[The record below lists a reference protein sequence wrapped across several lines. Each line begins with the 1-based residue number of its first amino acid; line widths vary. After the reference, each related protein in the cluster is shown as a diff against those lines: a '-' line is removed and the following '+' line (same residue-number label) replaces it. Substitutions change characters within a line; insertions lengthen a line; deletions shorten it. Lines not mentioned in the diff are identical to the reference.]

1 MPNKITIAQ
10 EIARSGDRYKKE
22 CLQMPYVVLTKNGT
36 LNYMRSITP
45 LIGKETEGMIN
56 PAGEYKPYRTSKDAT
71 SPGYIEARSLETFHM
86 ELLQEFDAESIYTTI
101 YGTPLKKV
109 QQITSQMVQEIC
121 LAEMRKASEGLS
133 DTVWR
138 GVRNSNGSHSLDNF
152 DGFDTIIKRERL
164 AGNLDIHKGNYVDL
178 GVLTRTNIGD
188 KLRAVWEL
196 LDSKLRGP
204 ADKKIILYLPESYR
218 LMYED
223 WYADNYNNAQW
234 TTEYNQKYLIGSGSK
249 CELVSLPGMEGM
261 EHIFFSTK
269 ENLKFGSSG
278 VDGSFS
284 LRVPDNPKVVQLFSD
299 CWMGV
304 EFAAIKKEFLFVCKC
319 EAEHYNAFGCTDV
332 DSIDFGEC
340 AALSTVT
347 KQITFF
353 GLNMKEAVAVTSSS
367 ARVTVSSASLSP
379 EDVNS
384 EDGATVTLTFAPV
397 ESGDVSGKI
406 TFTNYTQNFE
416 LTIPFTAVG
425 TGGLQA
431 RD

>member
-1 MPNKITIAQ
+1 MTDKVTIAQ
-10 EIARSGDRYKKE
+10 EIARSGDKYRKE

-56 PAGEYKPYRTSKDAT
+56 PAGEFRPYRTAKDAT
-71 SPGYIEARSLETFHM
+71 DPGYIDARSLETFHM

-109 QQITSQMVQEIC
+109 QQITSKMVQDIC

-138 GVRNSNGSHSLDNF
+138 GVRNASGDHSLDNF
-152 DGFDTIIKRERL
+152 DGFDTILKRERE
-164 AGNLDIHKGNYVDL
+164 AGNLDIRKGNYVNL
-178 GVLTRTNIGD
+178 SVLTRQNIGD

-196 LDSKLRGP
+196 LDDKLRGP
-204 ADKKIILYLPESYR
+204 ADKKIYLYLPESYK

-223 WYADNYNNAQW
+223 WYADNYDTAQW
-234 TTEYNQKYLIGSGSK
+234 TTEYNQKYLIGSGTK

-304 EFAAIKKEFLFVCKC
+304 EFAAIKKEFIFVCKC
-319 EAEHYNAFGCTDV
+319 EIEKYNAFGCTDLAKV
-332 DSIDFGEC
+332 VFDTC
-340 AALSTVT
+340 AVGATSTKT
-347 KQITFF
+347 ITFF
-353 GLNMKEAVAVTSSS
+353 GLNMKSAVAVESS
-367 ARVTVSSASLSP
+367 AATVTLSSASLSV
-379 EDVNS
+379 DAVNS
-384 EDGATVTLTFAPV
+384 EDGAEVTLTFTPTAV
-397 ESGDVSGKI
+397 GDVTGKI
-406 TFTNYTQNFE
+406 TFTNEDQNYE
-416 LTIPFTAVG
+416 LSIPFQAKATA
-425 TGGLQA
+425 A
-431 RD
+431 ASD